1 MAYKEKEAIV
11 VDKMLKTESAKEH
24 PKGGRIG
31 YLKKMKSQLE
41 FKISTEA
48 ASLSEERA
56 LVRKIDEIGKQLD
69 EALALVRLERKRE
82 LVKGDI
88 EQFRKGI
95 MDLDKEIVGMD
106 VKLDAV
112 YTELRKVLGI
122 GGWNKHGPAGADG
135 KMLHKKRAPAAQL
148 KEINLEDIAVI
159 KRKGAKKAIAE
170 GA

>member
-1 MAYKEKEAIV
+1 M
-11 VDKMLKTESAKEH
+11 
-24 PKGGRIG
+24 
-31 YLKKMKSQLE
+31 E

-48 ASLSEERA
+48 SSLSDERA

-69 EALALVRLERKRE
+69 DALALVRLERKRE

-88 EQFRKGI
+88 ETFRKGI

-112 YTELRKVLGI
+112 YSELRKVLGI
-122 GGWNKHGPAGADG
+122 GGYKHGPAPGADG
-135 KMLHKKRAPAAQL
+135 KMQHKKRAPAAQI

-159 KRKGAKKAIAE
+159 KRKGAKHVAAE